1 MKKKVLLAM
10 MMGMVILAIGCGVPT
25 QQDLDAEAIRQGE
38 RLKDSID
45 SIQDEYKDYVDD
57 MGIDVNELLD
67 KVD

>member
-10 MMGMVILAIGCGVPT
+10 MMGMVTLAIGCGVPT